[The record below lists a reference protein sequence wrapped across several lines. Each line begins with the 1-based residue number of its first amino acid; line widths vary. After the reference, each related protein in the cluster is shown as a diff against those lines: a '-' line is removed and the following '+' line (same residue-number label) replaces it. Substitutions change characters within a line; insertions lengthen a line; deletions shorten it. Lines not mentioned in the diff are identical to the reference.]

1 MANLRFSA
9 KKTRDVAE
17 WQSSTFWQSPW
28 SVVSEWWDPNDPE
41 NATARVYRDGRRVIV
56 EIDIANK
63 SAEETELEVDSNHL
77 YLRYPKGQAT
87 IPLPFFVDQS
97 SANATWD
104 RGALRVEMDQAS
116 SQGRAER
123 G

>member
-1 MANLRFSA
+1 MANLRFFS
-9 KKTRDVAE
+9 KNLRDVAE

-28 SVVSEWWDPNDPE
+28 SVVSEWWDPSDPE
-41 NATARVYRDGRRVIV
+41 HRAARVYRDGRRVIV
-56 EIDIANK
+56 EIDIPNA
-63 SAEETELEVDSNHL
+63 SAEGTDFELDSNHL
-77 YLRYPKGQAT
+77 YLRYPDGQAT

-104 RGALRVEMDQAS
+104 RGGLRVVMDHAS
-116 SQGRAER
+116 SQRRAQR